1 MGRISKRK
9 TSGQQTEEKCSELR
23 FKAGIY
29 ARLSSDQDVRK
40 NESLEVQIE
49 IAKKF
54 VEEFNEQKT
63 GEVIDIVECYTDLGK
78 TGSNF
83 EREGFLRLL
92 QDVRLGD
99 INCVIV
105 KDLSRFG
112 RNYLEAGNYIEK
124 IFPFLGVR
132 FIAVADGFDT
142 GKDGNENK
150 QMASEI
156 KNLINDMYAKDFSK
170 KAKLHLKQRRE
181 EGSYV
186 GGPPPY
192 GYRAEWN
199 GKRRVLLPDEN
210 TRDIVTFI
218 YEKFVETENY
228 TAVADELNRRR
239 INPPYQ
245 YKKTKEVYHSAADV
259 FYKGWD
265 KGAVERILKSETYV
279 GTLVQGKT
287 SITAK
292 NEKNRIH
299 KPEDD
304 WVITEGA
311 HEPLIEEKLYKD
323 AAEVR
328 KKIKARTA
336 SHKHHTKG
344 YPLEENIFDSVLYCG
359 VCGRKM
365 TRSSRVKQYAD
376 GEKARLDGYFCL
388 NGKETKVT
396 VCPESNR
403 ISKSE
408 LLDIL
413 LPLIRVEFEVLLS
426 KPKCYVDYGKDK
438 IVEEIKKTEAN
449 LHRTEGNIRRF
460 HEEESSI
467 YMDYRIGKV
476 PQKEYVS
483 FKMKQEDK
491 LEELKKQKQEWEKEK
506 KTLEKLETKYLAA
519 IKALLKMKSGK
530 DLTKDM
536 VEAFISKIYV
546 YPGKRI
552 EVLFTVTPD
561 SIKVSSENSC
571 MSERREI
578 MEKG

>member
-9 TSGQQTEEKCSELR
+9 AAGRQTEAKQDVLR

-29 ARLSSDQDVRK
+29 ARLSSDQDNK
-40 NESLEVQIE
+40 KIESVEVQVE

-54 VEEFNEQKT
+54 VEEFNRQKN
-63 GEVIDIVECYTDLGK
+63 GEIIDIVECYTDLGK

-83 EREGFLRLL
+83 ERDGFLCLL
-92 QDVRLGD
+92 QDIRLGE

-132 FIAVADGFDT
+132 FIAVTDSFDT
-142 GKDGNENK
+142 GKEGNENK

-156 KNLINDMYAKDFSK
+156 KNLVNDMYAKDFSK

-192 GYRAEWN
+192 GYQADWR

-210 TRDIVTFI
+210 TEAIVRFI
-218 YEKFVETENY
+218 YEKFIETENY

-239 INPPYQ
+239 INPPHLYQ
-245 YKKTKEVYHSAADV
+245 KTKEVYHADETD
-259 FYKGWD
+259 YKGWD
-265 KGAVERILKSETYV
+265 KSSVERILKSETYA

-287 SITAK
+287 SITAR
-292 NEKNRIH
+292 NEKNRIQ

-304 WVITEGA
+304 WVVIKDA
-311 HEPLIEEKLYKD
+311 HEPLVGEELYEK
-323 AAEVR
+323 AAETRR
-328 KKIKARTA
+328 KIQTRTA
-336 SHKHHTKG
+336 AHKHPTKG
-344 YPLEENIFDSVLYCG
+344 CPIEENIFDNVLYCG

-365 TRSSRVKQYAD
+365 TRNSYVKQHAD
-376 GEKARLDGYFCL
+376 GEKSRLDGYFCL
-388 NGKETKVT
+388 NGGQTKVT
-396 VCPESNR
+396 ACPEPNR
-403 ISKSE
+403 ISKNE
-408 LLDIL
+408 LLDLL
-413 LPLIRVEFEVLLS
+413 LPLIRMEFAVFLNS
-426 KPKCYVDYGKDK
+426 PKHYMEYGKER
-438 IVEEIKKTEAN
+438 IEEVVKKAERGLSETE
-449 LHRTEGNIRRF
+449 RKIRRF
-460 HEEESSI
+460 HEEEDRA
-467 YMDYRIGKV
+467 YMDYRAGKIL
-476 PQKEYVS
+476 QKDYIS
-483 FKMKQEDK
+483 FKMKQEES
-491 LEELKKQKQEWEKEK
+491 LEDLRKQQQIWEKEK
-506 KTLEKLETKYLAA
+506 KELDKLKIKYLSAVKA
-519 IKALLKMKSGK
+519 ILGLKNGK

-552 EVLFTVTPD
+552 EVLFAVTAD
-561 SIKVSSENSC
+561 S
-571 MSERREI
+571 M
-578 MEKG
+578 KGVR